1 MLEART
7 RSEKHQL
14 DTDRLSREVADAEAG
29 VKSATIPVNKA
40 KADVEQAEAVL
51 RNLNKEGGAQ
61 RSGYHE
67 KMPALLRALQQEKS
81 FTVPPVGPIGNHIT
95 LLKPEWSSIL
105 ENSLGGTL
113 NSFIVTSKRDMNILT
128 NVMQRVNWL
137 VSISLTLSYVLCSNH
152 LEVCVPSSSEAMVTL
167 IHRSMNLILS
177 SIQRCVSCRLVPPC
191 VPKT

>member
-1 MLEART
+1 MLEARA
-7 RSEKHQL
+7 RFEEHQL
-14 DTDRLSREVADAEAG
+14 DMDRLSREVADAEAG
-29 VKSATIPVNKA
+29 VKSATPPVNKA
-40 KADVEQAEAVL
+40 KADVEQAETAL

-128 NVMQRVNWL
+128 NVMQRVNWS
-137 VSISLTLSYVLCSNH
+137 VSISFALSYVPCSKSSK
-152 LEVCVPSSSEAMVTL
+152 VCAPYSSEVMVTL
-167 IHRSMNLILS
+167 IHRNMNLTPS
-177 SIQRCVSCRLVPPC
+177 SIQRYVSCRFVLPC
-191 VPKT
+191 VPRS